1 MECLYMEH
9 VLLLASLLSLVTL
22 SGSESVNRTNMLLPN
37 HPAPDFKGQA
47 VIGSE
52 FRTISLNEYRGQYVL
67 LLFYPLDFTFVCPTE
82 LIAFSERAAD
92 FKTRGCQ
99 VIACSTD
106 SVYAHLAWTK
116 LDRKSGGLGKM
127 NIPMLSDTNLRISRA
142 YGVLDEEEGHAFRG
156 LFLIDREG
164 ILRHITVND
173 RPVGRSV
180 DEAIRVLDAFIFFE
194 KHGEVCPANWKPNSA
209 TMKPDPVGALSY
221 FSKVN

>member
-1 MECLYMEH
+1 MQRVYLEH
-9 VLLLASLLSLVTL
+9 SLLLIVSFLVCGL
-22 SGSESVNRTNMLLPN
+22 HSDLVNRTTNMLLPN
-37 HPAPDFKGQA
+37 HPAPDFQGTA
-47 VIGSE
+47 VVGTE
-52 FRTISLNEYRGQYVL
+52 FRPISLSEYRGQYVI

-82 LIAFSERAAD
+82 IIAFSERAAD
-92 FKTRGCQ
+92 FKSRGCQ

-116 LDRKSGGLGKM
+116 LDRKAGGLGQM
-127 NIPMLSDTNLRISRA
+127 NIPLLSDKNLKISRA

-156 LFLIDREG
+156 MFLIDRQG

-209 TMKPDPVGALSY
+209 TMKPDPVGAMSY
-221 FSKVN
+221 FSKMN